1 MNQDL
6 KIIKKKYGEK
16 MMHLCRTLFPTILE
30 EEGLLPKLL
39 ESKFYPS
46 RFLYNDII
54 ENNLVLEF
62 QELMYDTIKKEKI
75 IEIDVEETPSEL
87 LDKAGYILYECKT
100 EKDIQSFKKY
110 YKKGEELCTFRG
122 GRLNSCYVFFAVKK
136 DVENIKREDFEN
148 PKRQDLYGTSV
159 ISIQVGRVNSYLSIK
174 NRYNHRVI
182 NPDAT
187 FNNNLDNIIPGLTK
201 SFNDN
206 YDFSISKERKKS
218 FELPRYVKANDGKYY
233 KYNYEINNIYYC
245 PDNIIIENFEVN
257 RTYQDKSRYII
268 FDYFILDMKEKTISL
283 YDDYAHETFQY
294 YHKNIEQI
302 EIKKENNKKY
312 VILKKLNH
320 KIIITLDNEN
330 KMISYHNDL
339 ITEIG
344 SYFLYFNKYL
354 KEIYLDNVIEIESYF
369 MGFNYILNH
378 LQMPLLQK
386 CGNDFLMQNEDLR
399 EIRFPNLENVDNNFI
414 WRNQNIEKVYLPE
427 LKEVGDHFLT
437 SNECLNYLELPN
449 LIKAGDNFLRVNE
462 IIAFLYAPFLIEVGS
477 EFMALNNSLTSLEL
491 PNLKSFGYFFLEKNT
506 KLKELRLP
514 KLEEIG
520 VHYLKYNTKIKILE
534 IPEVISNR
542 FIYNAPFKEN
552 FRHKQKQLVLV

>member
-46 RFLYNDII
+46 RYLYYDIVGR
-54 ENNLVLEF
+54 NFVLEF
-62 QELMYDTIKKEKI
+62 QDFIYGLMKKEKI
-75 IEIDVEETPSEL
+75 KENDIKQTPYEL

-110 YKKGEELCTFRG
+110 YKKDEQLCTFRG

-206 YDFSISKERKKS
+206 YNFNISKERKDD

-268 FDYFILDMKEKTISL
+268 FDYFILDMKEKTINL
-283 YDDYAHETFQY
+283 YDNSISESFHCYN
-294 YHKNIEQI
+294 KGIEQI
-302 EIKKENNKKY
+302 EVKKENNKKY
-312 VILKKLNH
+312 IILKKLDH
-320 KIIITLDNEN
+320 KIVIVLDNEN

-339 ITEIG
+339 ITKIG
-344 SYFLYFNKYL
+344 SYFLEYNKYL
-354 KEIYLDNVIEIESYF
+354 EKIYLNNVKKIQDRF
-369 MGFNYILNH
+369 LGHNNKLDC
-378 LQMPLLQK
+378 LQIPLLET
-386 CGNDFLMQNEDLR
+386 CGNNFLMCNEDLR
-399 EIRFPNLENVDNNFI
+399 EIRLPNLKYVGYNFI
-414 WRNQNIEKVYLPE
+414 WRNANIEKIYLPN
-427 LKEVGDHFLT
+427 LKEVGNHFLS
-437 SNECLNYLELPN
+437 SNKYLDYLELPN
-449 LIKAGDNFLRVNE
+449 LIKVGDDFVRANE
-462 IIAFLYAPFLIEVGS
+462 MIAFLYAPSLIEVGS
-477 EFMALNNSLTSLEL
+477 EFMSLNDSLTSLEL
-491 PNLKSFGYFFLEKNT
+491 PNLKTFGYFFLENNT